1 MDERFLTE
9 PVRLYFTLDGRN
21 EREMSP
27 KGETFATRESESKGA
42 AAASETERKIA
53 DVAARLKVNFENGFD
68 GPRRKSF
75 PAARFRNPRTLICRR
90 R

>member
-1 MDERFLTE
+1 MGEDSSNWS
-9 PVRLYFTLDGRN
+9 VLYFTLDGWN
-21 EREMSP
+21 ERNVAERRDVRNN
-27 KGETFATRESESKGA
+27 ARSESKGA
-42 AAASETERKIA
+42 GETERKIA